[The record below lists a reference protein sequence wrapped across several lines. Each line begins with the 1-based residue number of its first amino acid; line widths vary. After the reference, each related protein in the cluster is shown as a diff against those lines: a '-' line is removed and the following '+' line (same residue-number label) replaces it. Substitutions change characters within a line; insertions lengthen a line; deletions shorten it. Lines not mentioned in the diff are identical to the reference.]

1 MATFI
6 PVGQTGDYHGSE
18 GEMMIYEAFKKL
30 PDSYIVFYSVKWGEE
45 GFSKR
50 YRNGEADFLVFDPAR
65 GFLVIE
71 VKTGGIK
78 RNDDGRWFVID
89 RNGEE
94 HQLLYSPLDQA
105 WRSVTRFGEIL
116 DGSSEDVIRDYKI
129 IPTVWFPKLS
139 SRELRDNLP
148 TEYQAANT
156 FSEED
161 VGMPEA
167 AVNRAFSRNGLPSP
181 VVAPTRAVINEVIDL
196 FAPTFS
202 LIPSMSADIKE
213 KDFLFNQLTREQA
226 TLLDYLGEQKIAG
239 IHGASG
245 TGKTM
250 IALECARRL
259 PKDENVLFL
268 CFNRL
273 LLDFLIENYADEM
286 PNVTFTSL
294 NRLYAR
300 ANGTEKAE
308 PDEITD
314 FLLGDFMDDFEY
326 RHIIIDEGQDFAA
339 DHLDILIDAIKA
351 TDGYFY
357 VFYDRNQLV
366 HYLGNEDETTLEWL
380 KKLDCRLVL
389 HKNCRNTYEIAQSA
403 YSPVGIDSV
412 ELARHIN
419 GDRPCLNNYSSE
431 NEVIKGI
438 ADTIH
443 FYTEKGFKRSQITI
457 LTLKTLS
464 KSILT
469 GKESVGGYRLSIDGE
484 GEGVLFT
491 TARKF
496 KGLESDVVIVID
508 IDNGSFKD
516 EKAKCVFYV
525 ASSRAKHCL
534 TYIANLQ
541 DWEISNIVADLGG
554 IPGGNPR
561 RALAELLSIQIAQI

>member
-30 PDSYIVFYSVKWGEE
+30 PDSYIIFYSVKWGEE

-161 VGMPEA
+161 VDMPEA

-181 VVAPTRAVINEVIDL
+181 VVVPTRAVINKVIDL

-294 NRLYAR
+294 NRLYMR

-403 YSPVGIDSV
+403 YSPVNIDNI

-419 GDRPCLNNYSSE
+419 GDRPCLNNYSNE

-541 DWEISNIVADLGG
+541 DWEISNMVADLGG
-554 IPGGNPR
+554 IPGENPR
-561 RALAELLSIQIAQI
+561 RALADLLNIQIAQI